1 MLSLADDFSETAIQG
16 ILAIAIRTLVRECY
30 WNDSMLEFDD
40 QEAGDDSDAV
50 DDFHDLIDAWKEL
63 TVILMAQSD

>member
-1 MLSLADDFSETAIQG
+1 
-16 ILAIAIRTLVRECY
+16 
-30 WNDSMLEFDD
+30 MLEFDD

-63 TVILMAQSD
+63 TVILMAESD